1 MNLWRHAVASTL
13 RVCGTRLACALLL
26 AMTAPLAQAADTCFV
41 AADPVAFGIYDTT
54 ASSPTPGTGR
64 ITVDCQGNKEV
75 AVTIELSAGN
85 GTYAARTMTT
95 AMDALQY
102 NLYLDTGY
110 TRVFGN
116 GSAGSEAAVC
126 TTGVTG
132 NGCTGSTPTGAFKRA
147 VLPIYGRI
155 PALQNVASGD
165 YSDDIQVTVTF

>member
-110 TRVFGN
+110 TRIFGD
-116 GSAGSEAAVC
+116 GSAGTEVGMCS
-126 TTGVTG
+126 TGVTG
-132 NGCTGSTPTGAFKRA
+132 GGCSGTNPTGTYKRV
-147 VLPIYGRI
+147 VLPFFGRI
-155 PALQNVASGD
+155 PALQNVASGN
-165 YSDDIQVTVTF
+165 YSDSIQVTISF